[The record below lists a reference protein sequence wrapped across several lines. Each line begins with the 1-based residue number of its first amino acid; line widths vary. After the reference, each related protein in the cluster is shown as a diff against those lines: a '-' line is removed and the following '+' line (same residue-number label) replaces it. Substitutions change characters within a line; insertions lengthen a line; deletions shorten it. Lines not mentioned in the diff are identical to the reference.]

1 MQYWI
6 FLMTLNLSLVNLN
19 AILFSKHLTRQT
31 LGFIFGNLQSNTQ
44 HCLAIRCNTARAKL
58 NTQRFSYINS
68 KKHSNIFFFLIIAYK
83 MTAIPFTCLSSSG
96 TSSPSWT
103 QTQRKAG
110 HFLWL
115 LLSISQ
121 YWHGWVSL
129 MTVKEKP
136 LMLKF
141 HNMHRW
147 CIYMQ
152 LNIHCYCWKPK
163 IGVPSKSTGGQK
175 GETDMKGANLSKDQF
190 IF

>member
-1 MQYWI
+1 
-6 FLMTLNLSLVNLN
+6 
-19 AILFSKHLTRQT
+19 
-31 LGFIFGNLQSNTQ
+31 
-44 HCLAIRCNTARAKL
+44 
-58 NTQRFSYINS
+58 
-68 KKHSNIFFFLIIAYK
+68 

-141 HNMHRW
+141 HDMHRW

-163 IGVPSKSTGGQK
+163 IGVPSKFSQVVK
-175 GETDMKGANLSKDQF
+175 KVKQIWREQIYQRINSYFNLKLLVTFTSLKFRHSSQE
-190 IF
+190 